1 MAGNRQGDECGRP
14 SRWEI
19 LERTEEAACRVFSVV
34 RKLCRHPVRGRED
47 DFYVLESSDWV
58 NVVAVTPDGRMVL
71 VEQYRFGSEELSLEV
86 PGGLMDL
93 GENPIETAER
103 ELREETGFVGRRYRL
118 LGSVRPNPAI
128 QSNQCHI
135 VLIEEAE
142 RLYKNALDEKGANAE
157 VLFPD
162 TAFYLPMANALL
174 GAEVKSVGDIRPVL
188 EHAQSLLRQITVP
201 N

>member
-19 LERTEEAACRVFSVV
+19 LDRTEEAACRVFSVV

-103 ELREETGFVGRRYRL
+103 ELREETGFVGRRSRL

-142 RLYKNALDEKGANAE
+142 RLVDIDWDENEELAVQLTSVAEVYAMAHSGKITHALALNALF
-157 VLFPD
+157 LFQPIWL
-162 TAFYLPMANALL
+162 A
-174 GAEVKSVGDIRPVL
+174 GSRGDL
-188 EHAQSLLRQITVP
+188 T
-201 N
+201 